1 LDVPGRVIEACK
13 RGEPEAFEELI
24 ALTHR
29 EVYSLAMRLMGN
41 PDDAAEATQET
52 YLKLLRAIRSFRGEA
67 QFSTWLYRVTSN
79 VAVSMLR
86 RRARQRL
93 DVPLDDRDWHQLPAP
108 ASAEPAEQLE
118 QRQMSQL
125 LDAALASLPAGYR
138 TVVVMKDV
146 YGFRLEEIGKQLGI
160 SEGAAKVRLFRARQR
175 LKEKLYEDG
184 PASYGR
190 HGRRASEQRLEKGDG
205 M

>member
-29 EVYSLAMRLMGN
+29 EVYSLSMRLMGN

-52 YLKLLRAIRSFRGEA
+52 YLKLLRSIRSYRGEA
-67 QFSTWLYRVTSN
+67 KFSTWLYQVTSS

-93 DVPLDDRDWHQLPAP
+93 DVPLDDRDWATLAAP
-108 ASAEPAEQLE
+108 SSGEPAEQIE
-118 QRQMSQL
+118 QRQMSQRL
-125 LDAALASLPAGYR
+125 EAALAELPAGYR

-146 YGFRLEEIGKQLGI
+146 YGFHLEEIGKQLGI

-175 LKEKLYEDG
+175 LKERLYEDG
-184 PASYGR
+184 PASYGPPV
-190 HGRRASEQRLEKGDG
+190 RRAPEKRLETGDG